1 LDIPKGDDAE
11 ASIVDESD
19 SGDRADQGTRQIVQI
34 VHKSLI
40 KTA

>member
-1 LDIPKGDDAE
+1 MDIPKGDDAE

-19 SGDRADQGTRQIVQI
+19 SEDRAGQGTRQIVQI